1 VQDRAEDERILDQ
14 QDGQTGR
21 VIYLGSFSKVLAPG
35 LRSAFVIAP
44 APIAKKIELA
54 KEAADLCGSMLD
66 QAIVNAACR
75 EGLIKDRLPEIRK
88 FYRIRCQAMLDSLGE
103 NAPPGTKWTKPT
115 GGLFVWV
122 ELSTATDTTELLKRM
137 VDEGVAFVPGQPFF
151 INGEGS
157 NTLRLAF
164 SKETPDKITEG
175 IRKLCQAL

>member
-1 VQDRAEDERILDQ
+1 MPIRKHDLEN
-14 QDGQTGR
+14 GQTGR
-21 VIYLGSFSKVLAPG
+21 VVYLGSFSKVLAPG

-44 APIAKKIELA
+44 AALAKKIELA

-66 QAIVNAACR
+66 QAIVNVACR
-75 EGLIKDRLPEIRK
+75 NGLIKDRLPIIRD

-103 NAPPGTKWTKPT
+103 NAPVGTKWTKPT

-122 ELSTATDTTELLKRM
+122 ELASQADTTELLKRM

-151 INGEGS
+151 VNGEGS

-164 SKETPDKITEG
+164 SKETPANIAEG
-175 IRKLCQAL
+175 VRKLCQAL